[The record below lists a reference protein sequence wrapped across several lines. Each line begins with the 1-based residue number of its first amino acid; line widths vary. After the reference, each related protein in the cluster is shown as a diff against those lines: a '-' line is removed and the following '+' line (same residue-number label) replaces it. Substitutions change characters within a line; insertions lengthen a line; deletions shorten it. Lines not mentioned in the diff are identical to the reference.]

1 MEKIFYIIALCS
13 LVGAT
18 LVTGCQKQ
26 ETPSAPPRP
35 TTNAAP
41 EAQSTNA
48 PATNAPA
55 H

>member
-1 MEKIFYIIALCS
+1 MKKIFYIIAIFGIA
-13 LVGAT
+13 GAA
-18 LVTGCQKQ
+18 LLTGCQKQ
-26 ETPSAPPRP
+26 ETPPAPSMP

-41 EAQSTNA
+41 EMPSTNA